1 MTPQE
6 LLAAAEAGTLDMD
19 SEEPQIKEP
28 APQQQD
34 ATPTAAGQEQAPE
47 GAEVVAPIASKS
59 GAYTIPYEQLAKAR
73 EQAKAFAAEAEM
85 LRAQLAELSAT
96 QAANLAAAQAQAQN
110 RADAGQAATQ
120 EDANLVAAQQ
130 AVADGVD
137 PAIFGDFSEEGIAK
151 GVQALVQQGVQKAIA
166 PLMQEREAAAQ
177 QSAVASHY
185 EAIYAAHPD
194 ADELAQSAE
203 FSAWR
208 ESLPAF
214 ARGAV
219 DQALTQGSAAS
230 VVDVFSTFKAS
241 AHVQGSAATAGG
253 RVRQAMATAKAQ
265 PSVPTSLS
273 EIGGQAA
280 SSSTAEQ
287 IAALAAEPEAL
298 MARMSDMTPAQL
310 EKLMNSV

>member
-34 ATPTAAGQEQAPE
+34 AEAQDQAPE

-73 EQAKAFAAEAEM
+73 EQAKSFAAEAEM
-85 LRAQLAELSAT
+85 LRAQLAELSAA
-96 QAANLAAAQAQAQN
+96 QAANLEAAQAQAQD

-130 AVADGVD
+130 AVADGID

-151 GVQALVQQGVQKAIA
+151 GVQTLVQQGVQRAIA
-166 PLMQEREAAAQ
+166 PLLQERQAAAQ
-177 QSAVASHY
+177 QSATAAHY

-194 ADELAQSAE
+194 ADELAQSGE
-203 FSAWR
+203 FAAWR

-219 DQALTQGSAAS
+219 DQALTQGDAAS

-241 AHVQGSAATAGG
+241 ANQGATPAGSRVQQALATA
-253 RVRQAMATAKAQ
+253 RAQ
-265 PSVPTSLS
+265 PQVPTSLS
-273 EIGGQAA
+273 EITGQAA

-287 IAALAAEPEAL
+287 VAALASNPDAL
-298 MARMSDMTPAQL
+298 LARMSDMTPAQL

>member
-34 ATPTAAGQEQAPE
+34 ATPAEAQDQAPE

-96 QAANLAAAQAQAQN
+96 QAANLAAAQAQAQD
-110 RADAGQAATQ
+110 RVDAGQAATQ
-120 EDANLVAAQQ
+120 QDANLAAAQQ
-130 AVADGVD
+130 AVADGID

-151 GVQALVQQGVQKAIA
+151 GVKALVEQGVQRAIA
-166 PLMQEREAAAQ
+166 PLLQEREAAAQ
-177 QSAVASHY
+177 QSATAAHY

-219 DQALTQGSAAS
+219 DQALTQGDAAS

-241 AHVQGSAATAGG
+241 ANSSSPTPEGG
-253 RVRQAMATAKAQ
+253 RVRQALAEAKAQ
-265 PSVPTSLS
+265 PQVPTSLS

-287 IAALAAEPEAL
+287 VAALASNPEAL
-298 MARMSDMTPAQL
+298 LARMSDLTPAQL

>member
-6 LLAAAEAGTLDMD
+6 LLAAAEAGTLDLD
-19 SEEPQIKEP
+19 SEEQQIEEP

-34 ATPTAAGQEQAPE
+34 AAPAEAEQEQAPE

-96 QAANLAAAQAQAQN
+96 QAANLAAAQAQAQD
-110 RADAGQAATQ
+110 RADAGQAATAQ
-120 EDANLVAAQQ
+120 DANLAAAQQ

-151 GVQALVQQGVQKAIA
+151 GVKALVEQGVQRAIA
-166 PLMQEREAAAQ
+166 PLLQERQVAAQ
-177 QSAVASHY
+177 QSATAAHY
-185 EAIYAAHPD
+185 EAIYAAHPY
-194 ADELAQSAE
+194 ADELAQSSE
-203 FSAWR
+203 FAAWR

-219 DQALTQGSAAS
+219 DQALTQGDAAS

-241 AHVQGSAATAGG
+241 VNGSSATQEGS
-253 RVRQAMATAKAQ
+253 RVRQALAAAKAQ
-265 PSVPTSLS
+265 PQVPTSLS

-287 IAALAAEPEAL
+287 VAALASNPEAL
-298 MARMSDMTPAQL
+298 LARMSDLTPAQL

>member
-34 ATPTAAGQEQAPE
+34 AAPTEAEQDQAPE

-96 QAANLAAAQAQAQN
+96 QAANLAAAQAQAQD
-110 RADAGQAATQ
+110 RADAGQAATAQ
-120 EDANLVAAQQ
+120 DANLAAAQQ

-151 GVQALVQQGVQKAIA
+151 GVKTLVEQGVQRAIA
-166 PLMQEREAAAQ
+166 PLLQERQVAAQ
-177 QSAVASHY
+177 QSATAAHY

-203 FSAWR
+203 FAAWR

-219 DQALTQGSAAS
+219 DQALTQGDAAS

-241 AHVQGSAATAGG
+241 ANSSSPTPEGS
-253 RVRQAMATAKAQ
+253 RVRQALAAAKAQ
-265 PSVPTSLS
+265 PQVPTSLS

-287 IAALAAEPEAL
+287 VAALAANPDAL
-298 MARMSDMTPAQL
+298 LARMSDMTPAQL

>member
-34 ATPTAAGQEQAPE
+34 ATPAEAQDQAPE

-73 EQAKAFAAEAEM
+73 EQAKSFAAEAEM

-96 QAANLAAAQAQAQN
+96 QAANLAQAQAQAQD

-130 AVADGVD
+130 AVADGID

-151 GVQALVQQGVQKAIA
+151 GVQTLVQQGVQRAIA
-166 PLMQEREAAAQ
+166 PLLQERQAAAQ
-177 QSAVASHY
+177 QSATASHY

-194 ADELAQSAE
+194 ADELAQSVQ

-219 DQALTQGSAAS
+219 DQALTQGDAAS

-241 AHVQGSAATAGG
+241 ATSNSSTAPEGS
-253 RVRQAMATAKAQ
+253 RVRQALAAAKAQ
-265 PSVPTSLS
+265 PQVPTSLS

-287 IAALAAEPEAL
+287 VAALASNPEAL
-298 MARMSDMTPAQL
+298 LARMSDLTPAQL

>member
-19 SEEPQIKEP
+19 SDESQIKEP
-28 APQQQD
+28 GQQQQD
-34 ATPTAAGQEQAPE
+34 PAHE

-96 QAANLAAAQAQAQN
+96 QAANLAAAQAQAQD
-110 RADAGQAATQ
+110 RADAGQEATQ
-120 EDANLVAAQQ
+120 QDANLAAAQQ

-137 PAIFGDFSEEGIAK
+137 PAVFGDFSEEGIAK
-151 GVQALVQQGVQKAIA
+151 GVQTLVQQGVQKAIA

-177 QSAVASHY
+177 QSAVSSHY

-219 DQALTQGSAAS
+219 DQALTQGNAAS
-230 VVDVFSTFKAS
+230 VVDVFGAFKAS
-241 AHVQGSAATAGG
+241 AHGQGSAATAGS
-253 RVRQAMATAKAQ
+253 RVQQAMATAKAR
-265 PSVPTSLS
+265 PNVPTSLS

-280 SSSTAEQ
+280 SSSAAEQ

>member
-34 ATPTAAGQEQAPE
+34 ATPAEAQDQAPE

-73 EQAKAFAAEAEM
+73 EQAKSFAAEAEM
-85 LRAQLAELSAT
+85 LRAQLAELSAA
-96 QAANLAAAQAQAQN
+96 QAANLAQAQAQAQD
-110 RADAGQAATQ
+110 RADAGQAATAQ
-120 EDANLVAAQQ
+120 DANLAAAQQ
-130 AVADGVD
+130 AVAEGVD

-151 GVQALVQQGVQKAIA
+151 GVQTLVQQGVQRAIA
-166 PLMQEREAAAQ
+166 PLLQERQAAAQ
-177 QSAVASHY
+177 QSATAAHY

-194 ADELAQSAE
+194 ADELAQSVQ

-219 DQALTQGSAAS
+219 DQALTQGDAAS

-241 AHVQGSAATAGG
+241 ANSSSPTPEGS
-253 RVRQAMATAKAQ
+253 RVRQALAAAKAQ
-265 PSVPTSLS
+265 PHVPTSLS

-287 IAALAAEPEAL
+287 VAALASSPDAL
-298 MARMSDMTPAQL
+298 LARMSDMTPAQL

>member
-34 ATPTAAGQEQAPE
+34 ATPTDAQDQAPE

-96 QAANLAAAQAQAQN
+96 QAANLAQAQAQAQD
-110 RADAGQAATQ
+110 RADAGQAATAQ
-120 EDANLVAAQQ
+120 DANLAAAQQ

-151 GVQALVQQGVQKAIA
+151 GVQTLVQQGVQRAIA
-166 PLMQEREAAAQ
+166 PLLQERQAAAQ
-177 QSAVASHY
+177 QSATAAHY

-219 DQALTQGSAAS
+219 DQALTQGDAAS

-241 AHVQGSAATAGG
+241 ANSSSPTPEGS
-253 RVRQAMATAKAQ
+253 RVRQALAAAKAQ
-265 PSVPTSLS
+265 PQVPTSLS

-287 IAALAAEPEAL
+287 VAALAANPDAL
-298 MARMSDMTPAQL
+298 LARMSDMTPAQL

>member
-19 SEEPQIKEP
+19 SDEPQIKEP

-34 ATPTAAGQEQAPE
+34 AAPTEAEQDQAPE

-96 QAANLAAAQAQAQN
+96 QAANLAQAQAQAQD

-120 EDANLVAAQQ
+120 QDANLAAAKQ

-151 GVQALVQQGVQKAIA
+151 GVQALVEQGVQRAIA
-166 PLMQEREAAAQ
+166 PLLQERQVAAQ
-177 QSAVASHY
+177 QSATAAHY

-194 ADELAQSAE
+194 ADELAQSGE
-203 FSAWR
+203 FAAWR

-219 DQALTQGSAAS
+219 DQALTQGDAAS

-241 AHVQGSAATAGG
+241 ANSSSPTPEGS
-253 RVRQAMATAKAQ
+253 RVRQALAAAKAQ
-265 PSVPTSLS
+265 PQVPTSLS

-287 IAALAAEPEAL
+287 VAALAANPDAL
-298 MARMSDMTPAQL
+298 LARMSDMTPAQL

>member
-34 ATPTAAGQEQAPE
+34 ATPAEAQDQAPE

-96 QAANLAAAQAQAQN
+96 QAANLAAAQAQAQD
-110 RADAGQAATQ
+110 RVDAGQEATQ
-120 EDANLVAAQQ
+120 QDANLAAAQQ
-130 AVADGVD
+130 AVAEGVD
-137 PAIFGDFSEEGIAK
+137 PAIFGDFSEEGIAT
-151 GVQALVQQGVQKAIA
+151 GVQTLVQQGVHRAIA
-166 PLMQEREAAAQ
+166 PLLQERQAAAQ
-177 QSAVASHY
+177 QSATAAHY

-241 AHVQGSAATAGG
+241 ANSSSPTPEGS
-253 RVRQAMATAKAQ
+253 RVRQALAAATAQ
-265 PSVPTSLS
+265 PQVPTSLS

-287 IAALAAEPEAL
+287 VAALASNPEAL
-298 MARMSDMTPAQL
+298 LARMSDLTPAQL

>member
-34 ATPTAAGQEQAPE
+34 ATPAEAQGQAQA

-96 QAANLAAAQAQAQN
+96 QAANLAEAQAQAQD
-110 RADAGQAATQ
+110 RADAGQAATAQ
-120 EDANLVAAQQ
+120 DANLAAAQQ

-151 GVQALVQQGVQKAIA
+151 GVQTLVQQGVQRAIA
-166 PLMQEREAAAQ
+166 PLLQERQAAAQ
-177 QSAVASHY
+177 QSATAAHY

-219 DQALTQGSAAS
+219 DQALTQGDAAS

-241 AHVQGSAATAGG
+241 ANSSSPTPEGS
-253 RVRQAMATAKAQ
+253 RVRQALAAAKAQ
-265 PSVPTSLS
+265 PHVPTSLS

-287 IAALAAEPEAL
+287 VAALAANPDAL
-298 MARMSDMTPAQL
+298 LARMSDMTPAQL

>member
-34 ATPTAAGQEQAPE
+34 ATPTQAGQEQAPE
-47 GAEVVAPIASKS
+47 GAELVAPIASKS

-96 QAANLAAAQAQAQN
+96 QAANLAAAQAQAQD

-120 EDANLVAAQQ
+120 QDANLAAAKQ

-137 PAIFGDFSEEGIAK
+137 PEIFGDFSEEGIAK
-151 GVQALVQQGVQKAIA
+151 GVQTLVQQGVQRAIA
-166 PLMQEREAAAQ
+166 PLLQERQVAAQ
-177 QSAVASHY
+177 QSATAAHY

-203 FSAWR
+203 FAAWR

-219 DQALTQGSAAS
+219 DQALTQGDAAS

-241 AHVQGSAATAGG
+241 ANSSSPTPEGS
-253 RVRQAMATAKAQ
+253 RVRQALAAAKAQ
-265 PSVPTSLS
+265 PHVPTSLS

-287 IAALAAEPEAL
+287 VAALASNPDAL
-298 MARMSDMTPAQL
+298 LARMSDMTPAQL

>member
-19 SEEPQIKEP
+19 SDESQIKEP
-28 APQQQD
+28 GQQQQD
-34 ATPTAAGQEQAPE
+34 ATPAEAGQDPAQE

-96 QAANLAAAQAQAQN
+96 QAANLAAAQAQAQD

-120 EDANLVAAQQ
+120 QDANLAAAQQ

-166 PLMQEREAAAQ
+166 PLLQEREAAAQ
-177 QSAVASHY
+177 QSAVTSHY

-219 DQALTQGSAAS
+219 DQALTQGDAAS

-241 AHVQGSAATAGG
+241 ANSSSPTPEGS
-253 RVRQAMATAKAQ
+253 RVRQALAEAKAQ
-265 PSVPTSLS
+265 PQVPTSLS

-287 IAALAAEPEAL
+287 VAALASSPEAL
-298 MARMSDMTPAQL
+298 LARMSDLTPAQL

>member
-34 ATPTAAGQEQAPE
+34 ATPAEAQDQAPE

-96 QAANLAAAQAQAQN
+96 QAANLAQAQADAQD

-151 GVQALVQQGVQKAIA
+151 GVQTLVQQGVQRAIA
-166 PLMQEREAAAQ
+166 PLLQERQAAAQ
-177 QSAVASHY
+177 QSATAAHY

-219 DQALTQGSAAS
+219 DQALTQGDAAS

-241 AHVQGSAATAGG
+241 ANSSSATQEGS
-253 RVRQAMATAKAQ
+253 RVRQALAAAKAQ
-265 PSVPTSLS
+265 PQVPTSLS

-280 SSSTAEQ
+280 SSSAAEQ
-287 IAALAAEPEAL
+287 VAALASNPEAL
-298 MARMSDMTPAQL
+298 LARMSDLTPAQL

>member
-6 LLAAAEAGTLDMD
+6 LMTAAEAGTLDMD

-34 ATPTAAGQEQAPE
+34 ATPAEAQDQAPE

-73 EQAKAFAAEAEM
+73 EQAKAFAAEADM

-96 QAANLAAAQAQAQN
+96 QAANLAQAQADAQD
-110 RADAGQAATQ
+110 RADAGQAATAQ
-120 EDANLVAAQQ
+120 DANLVAAQQ

-151 GVQALVQQGVQKAIA
+151 GVQTLVQQGVQRAIA
-166 PLMQEREAAAQ
+166 PLLQERQAAAQ
-177 QSAVASHY
+177 QSATAAHY

-194 ADELAQSAE
+194 ADELAQSVQ

-219 DQALTQGSAAS
+219 DQALTQGDAAS

-241 AHVQGSAATAGG
+241 ANSSSVTQEGS
-253 RVRQAMATAKAQ
+253 RVRQALAAAKAQ
-265 PSVPTSLS
+265 PQVPTSLS

-287 IAALAAEPEAL
+287 VAALASNPDAL
-298 MARMSDMTPAQL
+298 LARMSDMTPAQR

>member
-34 ATPTAAGQEQAPE
+34 ATPAEAQGQAPE

-96 QAANLAAAQAQAQN
+96 QAANLAAAQAQAQD
-110 RADAGQAATQ
+110 RVDAGKEATQ
-120 EDANLVAAQQ
+120 QDANLAAAQQ
-130 AVADGVD
+130 AVADGID

-151 GVQALVQQGVQKAIA
+151 GVQTLVQQGVQRAIA
-166 PLMQEREAAAQ
+166 PLLQERQAAAQ
-177 QSAVASHY
+177 QSATAAHY

-219 DQALTQGSAAS
+219 DQALTQGDAAS

-241 AHVQGSAATAGG
+241 ANSSSPTPEGS
-253 RVRQAMATAKAQ
+253 RVRQALAAAKAQ
-265 PSVPTSLS
+265 PQVPTSLS

-287 IAALAAEPEAL
+287 VAALASNPEAL
-298 MARMSDMTPAQL
+298 LARMSDLTPAQL

>member
-28 APQQQD
+28 AQQQQD
-34 ATPTAAGQEQAPE
+34 ATPAEAAQDQAPE

-59 GAYTIPYEQLAKAR
+59 GTYTIPYEQLAKAR

-96 QAANLAAAQAQAQN
+96 QAANLAAAQAQAQD

-120 EDANLVAAQQ
+120 EDANLAAAQQ
-130 AVADGVD
+130 AVAEGVD

-151 GVQALVQQGVQKAIA
+151 GVQTLVQQGVQRAIA
-166 PLMQEREAAAQ
+166 PLLQERQAAAQ
-177 QSAVASHY
+177 QSATAAHY

-194 ADELAQSAE
+194 ADELAQSVQ

-219 DQALTQGSAAS
+219 DQALTQGDAAS

-241 AHVQGSAATAGG
+241 ANSSSTTQEGS
-253 RVRQAMATAKAQ
+253 RVRQALAAAKAQ
-265 PSVPTSLS
+265 PQVPTSLS

-287 IAALAAEPEAL
+287 VAALASNPEAL
-298 MARMSDMTPAQL
+298 LARMSDLTPAQL